1 MRYIIITILFFL
13 LTGCISSITDSN
25 AERSAQTHMA
35 LAESKEK
42 SLNYQ
47 EAIKEY
53 ADISKR
59 YADTS
64 FQKKAVLKVAHLNIH
79 PNNPNIDYMAALD
92 WLQIYSNMRLTS
104 EEEENALI
112 LAELIRQI
120 NLIQD
125 EKGKLASQSKKQKK
139 EKATLLKK
147 LIAYEAELISLEK
160 KLSILKEK
168 LQKIKEVDVQ
178 MHKTRKINT
187 ASPLESEQPK

>member
-13 LTGCISSITDSN
+13 LTGCVSSRIDSN
-25 AERSAQTHMA
+25 AERSAQTHMV

-53 ADISKR
+53 AAIFKSYPNTSSK
-59 YADTS
+59 
-64 FQKKAVLKVAHLNIH
+64 KKAALKATRLNIH
-79 PNNPNIDYMAALD
+79 PNNSKIDYIAALY
-92 WLQIYSNMRLTS
+92 WLQVYSNLQLTP

-112 LAELIRQI
+112 LAVLIRQI

-125 EKGKLASQSKKQKK
+125 EKGKLASQIKNQKK
-139 EKATLLKK
+139 EKAILLKT
-147 LIAYEAELISLEK
+147 LTAYEAELVSLEK
-160 KLSILKEK
+160 KSSILKEK

-178 MHKTRKINT
+178 MQKSRKSST
-187 ASPLESEQPK
+187 SSPLVAE